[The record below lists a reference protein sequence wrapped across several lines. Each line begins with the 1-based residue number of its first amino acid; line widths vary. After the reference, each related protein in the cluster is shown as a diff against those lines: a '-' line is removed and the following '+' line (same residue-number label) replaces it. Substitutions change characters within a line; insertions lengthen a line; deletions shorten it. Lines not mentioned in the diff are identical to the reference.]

1 MATTWLEALSNGSS
15 ILNFCCP
22 SFNWTQ
28 KALSSFGATG
38 TGFWRR
44 EGQRANWN
52 DAFKTQTWLQFH
64 HSGKTGS
71 FHIPRSVP
79 SDVMITHLSALGACF
94 GPTLGIKVSGSI
106 LPPLPFENPIQMNIR
121 SSEWTSVLRNA
132 TSALRTGHPWVPIVD
147 TCFTS

>member
-22 SFNWTQ
+22 SFSWTQ

-44 EGQRANWN
+44 EGQRASWN

-64 HSGKTGS
+64 HSGKTGN

-79 SDVMITHLSALGACF
+79 RDVTITYLSALGDCF
-94 GPTLGIKVSGSI
+94 GPTLGIKGLRVYPPTSPIWEPHSDEHTVIRMDISPQKRNICIKNWVSLGT
-106 LPPLPFENPIQMNIR
+106 NIR
-121 SSEWTSVLRNA
+121 HL
-132 TSALRTGHPWVPIVD
+132 
-147 TCFTS
+147 FY